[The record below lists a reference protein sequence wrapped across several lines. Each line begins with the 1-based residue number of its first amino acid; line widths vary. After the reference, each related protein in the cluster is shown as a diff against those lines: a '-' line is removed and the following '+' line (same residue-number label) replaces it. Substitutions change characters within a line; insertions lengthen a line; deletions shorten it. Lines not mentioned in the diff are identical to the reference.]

1 MAHAI
6 LSVSQLADFA
16 NANVS
21 YDPATTKKRLWAEV
35 RALFN
40 VPTGVKLGFENDLR
54 DPMCGHLYVKGT
66 EPRVY
71 LNDDGTPDLSLG
83 SSNEPSTQATTVP
96 SDTTTQTQ
104 PTGFMVSDAPE
115 EAYWFSISKEELL
128 AVLRDGD
135 DPDAFAEPVRVLPA
149 GFPTN
154 LGKDA
159 LVMGRNGTVY
169 FRKD

>member
-6 LSVSQLADFA
+6 LSVSHLAAFA

-21 YDPATTKKRLWAEV
+21 YDPAATKKRLWAEV

-40 VPTGVKLGFENDLR
+40 VPTEVKLGFENDLD

-71 LNDDGTPDLSLG
+71 LNDDGTLDR
-83 SSNEPSTQATTVP
+83 SSQSGNEPSTPATPVP
-96 SDTTTQTQ
+96 SNTPAQTQ
-104 PTGFMVSDAPE
+104 PTGFMVSDSPG
-115 EAYWFSISKEELL
+115 EACWFSISKEDLL
-128 AVLRDGD
+128 AALRDGD
-135 DPDAFAEPVRVLPA
+135 DPEAFSEPVHTLPA

-159 LVMGRNGTVY
+159 LVMGRDGTIY